1 MTSNPLSRRKF
12 LGLSALTTASAYGLT
27 TVSLL
32 SAQKAEA
39 GWFSKPELAIPD
51 SPNAIASHYPAIV
64 IGSGYGSAVSAL
76 RLGEAGIETL
86 MIEMGMLWDKP
97 ASDDKIFTKTTAP
110 DGRSMW
116 FKDRTEAP
124 LENFFGLNVIN
135 RDIEQYPGVLDRVR
149 YDNMSVYVGRGVGG
163 GSLVNGCMAVTP
175 RRDYFETILPNVS
188 ADDMYDTYFPLANSM
203 LGVNNVT
210 EELFESKYYQF
221 SRVAQKAAINAG
233 FKTANVPS
241 SYDFGY
247 MQQEAD
253 GDAPKSAL
261 DGEVIYGNN
270 GGKQS
275 LDKNY
280 IPAAIGTGHVTLRTL
295 TKVTKIEQDA
305 NGVYSL
311 SLETID
317 VTGAV
322 VETLQVSCNQL
333 FLGAGCLGTTELLVR
348 ARDTG
353 TLPLLNSEVGKG
365 WGNNGNI
372 MFACSTRFWNGT
384 GVAQS
389 TMPVMGIDNWEDP
402 EHPVFAEIA
411 PFPTGIETWTS
422 LFLAITK
429 NPERGYFTYNA
440 AADSVDLN
448 WDATQTATSYN
459 DSKWLFDKMNAA
471 NRTRY
476 RTGLFADN
484 KYYADDFTYHP
495 LGGCLLGKATD
506 DYGRVKG
513 YNNLYV
519 VDGSLIPGSVGVNP
533 YVTITALAERNIEHV
548 IAND

>member
-1 MTSNPLSRRKF
+1 
-12 LGLSALTTASAYGLT
+12 
-27 TVSLL
+27 
-32 SAQKAEA
+32 
-39 GWFSKPELAIPD
+39 
-51 SPNAIASHYPAIV
+51 
-64 IGSGYGSAVSAL
+64 
-76 RLGEAGIETL
+76 LGEAGIETL

-135 RDIEQYPGVLDRVR
+135 RDIERYPGVLDRVR

-203 LGVNNVT
+203 LGVNNAT

-295 TKVTKIEQDA
+295 TKVTKIEQEECIP
-305 NGVYSL
+305 YRSKRL
-311 SLETID
+311 M
-317 VTGAV
+317 
-322 VETLQVSCNQL
+322 LQVPWSKHY
-333 FLGAGCLGTTELLVR
+333 R
-348 ARDTG
+348 
-353 TLPLLNSEVGKG
+353 
-365 WGNNGNI
+365 
-372 MFACSTRFWNGT
+372 
-384 GVAQS
+384 
-389 TMPVMGIDNWEDP
+389 
-402 EHPVFAEIA
+402 
-411 PFPTGIETWTS
+411 
-422 LFLAITK
+422 LA
-429 NPERGYFTYNA
+429 
-440 AADSVDLN
+440 
-448 WDATQTATSYN
+448 
-459 DSKWLFDKMNAA
+459 
-471 NRTRY
+471 
-476 RTGLFADN
+476 
-484 KYYADDFTYHP
+484 
-495 LGGCLLGKATD
+495 
-506 DYGRVKG
+506 
-513 YNNLYV
+513 
-519 VDGSLIPGSVGVNP
+519 
-533 YVTITALAERNIEHV
+533 VTNCF
-548 IAND
+548 